1 MRCDS
6 GHQMSINSDSCINA
20 RILPMHYSIN
30 NQQFTIQMGQNY
42 DLYDYLFHIITH
54 ILLSC
59 HALRGRACCNWLYPV
74 IAEHYGNP

>member
-20 RILPMHYSIN
+20 RILPTHYSIN
-30 NQQFTIQMGQNY
+30 N
-42 DLYDYLFHIITH
+42 DLYDYLVHIITH

-59 HALRGRACCNWLYPV
+59 HALRGRACRNWLYPV